1 MVRVEKKD
9 IKLVRDVG
17 GQAFQM
23 TLNAAAQFDEDRELL
38 RRRMYDAQV
47 QDGKFMPGP
56 MSKYDPKKEAEQ
68 KSCCHPF
75 KALKWGGNK
84 TSRYA
89 TCSECGLKS
98 CVLYRMEEDHN
109 EAHC

>member
-23 TLNAAAQFDEDRELL
+23 TLHAAEDRERL
-38 RRRMYDAQV
+38 RRLMYDAQV
-47 QDGKFMPGP
+47 KDGKFMPGP
-56 MSKYDPKKEAEQ
+56 RSKYDLKKEAEQ

-98 CVLYRMEEDHN
+98 CVLWHKVEEEHN
-109 EAHC
+109 ETHC